1 MGIKVL
7 FGTKISAELQYLP
20 EKDLVKILQFKQ
32 HVEIYGLENL
42 AGRNKS
48 SDDVPTNDPYWAEKV
63 AKAQKY
69 SLRWLKH
76 KNILYGIIISA
87 FQNMIPVKD
96 LVIILLSI
104 FYIM

>member
-42 AGRNKS
+42 AGRNK
-48 SDDVPTNDPYWAEKV
+48 VLMMC
-63 AKAQKY
+63 QRMI
-69 SLRWLKH
+69 LIGQRRWLKH